1 MDQAPADIE
10 LRNIID
16 KLAQF
21 VARNGPEF
29 EHMTKNKQKD
39 NPKFSFLF
47 GGEYFN
53 YYQYKVTTE
62 QAILKQKGMNTMSNS
77 DPRSNAMH
85 QSSVA
90 PSMNNVGMPHNNG
103 LSNPMPP
110 SLMVQGPPP
119 NMPPPPN
126 ISAPLGHMPPQNSRP
141 YGALQTEL
149 ATLQTQQSTLQDQ
162 VRQSEQNLAAHHAAL
177 MSQQQGKVEEA
188 VRQAQDNAL
197 QTVAQSTNTDL
208 QAFDTVLQPIIDS
221 CTKDS
226 ISAGKAWILQ
236 HSTTLP
242 SNQVIAKHLL
252 KRVIQETTFNH
263 KLHIIYLVNDVLHHC
278 ARKKSMDLRKAME
291 SVVVPMFCNAS
302 LAATE
307 EQVTKLNKLLSLW
320 ESKSNYFEE
329 GIIEKLKNPT
339 ASWTEYQSN
348 VMSQHASAITSIT
361 ATTKQTYDN
370 YQAQH
375 QAFVNHAMRQIQTIE
390 QQKMAIDKQ
399 LKAPQAAMNPSSV
412 PPAHTM
418 PPLSGPP
425 PNAGSMPASG
435 PPPQMQQAPAP
446 PRISHHSD
454 LPPHERLSHS
464 DRPPHDTDQ
473 RFGGPPLHD
482 TDQRFGGP
490 PPHDKDGRFGGPPQH
505 DKDVGYGGRPP
516 HDEDGPGRYGGP
528 PAHDKEGS
536 SRFGPPPH
544 EKERTSRFGPPLID
558 NDGRY
563 GGPMHEN
570 EDRYRD
576 SMPRDNDGRY
586 GGPPRENEGRYG
598 GPPHES
604 EGRYGG
610 PPPHDN
616 EGRFNDGP
624 PSRYGGPPGSDHGR
638 PPYRDGDRH
647 YSGPP
652 PPHDERRHHFLGGHE
667 QGRPPPLFGPP
678 QHDIDGAP
686 MYGGGHPHHDGG
698 RPPHMDGGR
707 PPFMDSECP
716 PPLFGGPPSHEH
728 SRPPFHEGPPND
740 GRPPFGG
747 PHDGRPPFSGMPPRD
762 GDGHYGGPPHPL
774 HDGGRPKFGGP
785 PHHGGHHGGPPHA
798 SPPPFGMDS
807 DYPSHRD
814 SSHVPHPSYGGP
826 HGPPIRGEQSDDD
839 FGPPHGPPHG
849 PPMGGHN
856 QGDGFNQSASWNA
869 PPPSQHG
876 QLLPDFSKPP
886 PGFGPPPTMGGG
898 GPPVVPPQNQPPPL
912 MAQEIKLEELMP
924 TMPYF
929 DLPAGLM
936 VPLVK
941 LEDHNYKSLDPDAIR
956 LPPPAPPSD
965 RLIAA
970 VEQFYAPPNH
980 DSPRDSDGWEKLALY
995 EYYRAKNNA
1004 KKRKEED
1011 IEDGIREKSRS
1022 PTPITR
1028 PRSKSPSPPKK
1039 RYRSNS
1045 RTRSRSRSRSRG
1057 RSRSRTPP
1065 TVGRDNSSSSN
1076 HRRSGSSRSSRR
1088 RRRNNKSGSDSTT
1101 PRGDRNDRS
1110 PTPPSFLGSTYSNPS
1125 QQMGLDESNKGHQ
1138 LLRKMGWG
1146 GAGLGA
1152 NEQGIEA
1159 PISGGD
1165 IRDRSDQYKGV
1176 GINLND
1182 PYENFRKSKG
1192 QAFITRMKA
1201 RAEERAE
1208 ERGDR
1213 E

>member
-1 MDQAPADIE
+1 MMTRVAAEELMQGYGCLLQPPRLPAGGAAGGQLLCVHTKKQMIV
-10 LRNIID
+10 RSRARSSR
-16 KLAQF
+16 AQSL
-21 VARNGPEF
+21 V
-29 EHMTKNKQKD
+29 
-39 NPKFSFLF
+39 
-47 GGEYFN
+47 
-53 YYQYKVTTE
+53 
-62 QAILKQKGMNTMSNS
+62 
-77 DPRSNAMH
+77 
-85 QSSVA
+85 
-90 PSMNNVGMPHNNG
+90 
-103 LSNPMPP
+103 P
-110 SLMVQGPPP
+110 SLT
-119 NMPPPPN
+119 
-126 ISAPLGHMPPQNSRP
+126 SLDATRRLHSRLLRSP
-141 YGALQTEL
+141 EKSVNLT
-149 ATLQTQQSTLQDQ
+149 SS
-162 VRQSEQNLAAHHAAL
+162 RCSEYT
-177 MSQQQGKVEEA
+177 G
-188 VRQAQDNAL
+188 R
-197 QTVAQSTNTDL
+197 
-208 QAFDTVLQPIIDS
+208 DTRAEI
-221 CTKDS
+221 
-226 ISAGKAWILQ
+226 
-236 HSTTLP
+236 
-242 SNQVIAKHLL
+242 
-252 KRVIQETTFNH
+252 
-263 KLHIIYLVNDVLHHC
+263 

-339 ASWTEYQSN
+339 ASWTDYQSN
-348 VMSQHASAITSIT
+348 VMSHASAITSIT

-399 LKAPQAAMNPSSV
+399 LKAPQAPMNPSSV
-412 PPAHTM
+412 PPAHAM

-425 PNAGSMPASG
+425 PGSMPASG
-435 PPPQMQQAPAP
+435 PPPQMQAPAP

-464 DRPPHDTDQ
+464 DRPLHDTDQ
-473 RFGGPPLHD
+473 RFGGPPPHD

-576 SMPRDNDGRY
+576 SMPCDNDGRY

-647 YSGPP
+647 YGGPP
-652 PPHDERRHHFLGGHE
+652 PPHDERRHHFLGAHE

-707 PPFMDSECP
+707 PPFMDNECP

-774 HDGGRPKFGGP
+774 HDGGRPTFGGP

-886 PGFGPPPTMGGG
+886 PGFGPPPSMGGG
-898 GPPVVPPQNQPPPL
+898 APPVVPPQNQPPPL

-980 DSPRDSDGWEKLALY
+980 DSPRD
-995 EYYRAKNNA
+995 R
-1004 KKRKEED
+1004 
-1011 IEDGIREKSRS
+1011 
-1022 PTPITR
+1022 
-1028 PRSKSPSPPKK
+1028 
-1039 RYRSNS
+1039 
-1045 RTRSRSRSRSRG
+1045 
-1057 RSRSRTPP
+1057 
-1065 TVGRDNSSSSN
+1065 
-1076 HRRSGSSRSSRR
+1076 
-1088 RRRNNKSGSDSTT
+1088 
-1101 PRGDRNDRS
+1101 
-1110 PTPPSFLGSTYSNPS
+1110 GSTYSNPS

-1176 GINLND
+1176 AGRTRTESELCAAALLRFIYTDAL
-1182 PYENFRKSKG
+1182 YTLSRMFKFR
-1192 QAFITRMKA
+1192 FKA
-1201 RAEERAE
+1201 SESSEIVGLLCHRSSRSFVARV
-1208 ERGDR
+1208 
-1213 E
+1213 